1 MAAVVMVTMKVKN
14 IFLSEVMKIH
24 RNDPWDVQMCLQ
36 V

>member
-1 MAAVVMVTMKVKN
+1 MKVKN

-36 V
+36 VWKFS